1 MKTAQTVSVF
11 VAAVLSCST
20 VLASSHTSNS
30 QARAQNPGIDMV
42 ITGAN
47 KGSLKLENLP
57 PETLNKDDC
66 PLCYHREIM
75 KQNKTRGI
83 GENSQPFPG
92 E

>member
-1 MKTAQTVSVF
+1 MSVF

-20 VLASSHTSNS
+20 VLASSHSNDGH
-30 QARAQNPGIDMV
+30 ARTQKTGIDMV

-66 PLCYHREIM
+66 PLCYHRDLM
-75 KQNKTRGI
+75 KQNRTRGI